1 MRPDELFQRYV
12 MFVAPFL
19 PNRGKEMTDIN
30 LVHEIGD
37 VIYEHQSCDCDAR
50 ADGHV
55 DLVDH
60 QAQQVVNH
68 LRDLGMVL

>member
-1 MRPDELFQRYV
+1 
-12 MFVAPFL
+12 
-19 PNRGKEMTDIN
+19 MTDIN

-37 VIYEHQSCDCDAR
+37 VIYEHQSCKCEP
-50 ADGHV
+50 DGHT
-55 DLVDH
+55 DWVDH